1 MPDELIEVMHKFY
14 LKFVEKKMSDDNFT
28 KSIDCTL
35 GTAKWFILQVVL
47 YFLMPYLWNY
57 DYGVGTI
64 FSMLLYT
71 TFYVAYWE
79 YIPKETRM
87 RWVFAPYIV
96 YGGLA
101 TFLFYVVDNWSAS
114 VEACWGLPFYGL
126 ACLLIT
132 KVFSKIWRRIPNK
145 YRLRSIVKYTVIVL
159 FFFVLKSLSVS
170 FVCKGH
176 DSMESEKEDILER
189 RNYLVD
195 KLVTTPRKVLDEM
208 PAGIGTQF
216 QGEWALYSC
225 SMLSAA
231 LVNISQLYPETKEE
245 NLQRIDSLIQIVM
258 SPEMRYYDTMR
269 WNEDPLESLH
279 GDNSHVSYLS
289 HLAWMICGYKEM
301 GGSNKYDKLLF
312 SLCTTMNHR
321 ILLSKGLNLP
331 TYPEEAIYIPD
342 MLVAIVA
349 LEKFAEMN
357 HGKYRSTV
365 NKWIN
370 KAKKEWIDEKTGLL
384 VSFVD
389 ENGKL
394 YENAPVKGSYSALNG
409 YYLTFIDEAFAKQ
422 QHEKLKSLFWKDGFV
437 TGLKEYWDRA
447 CPIGLDMDAGP
458 IILELSPSGT
468 AFFAGSSTFF
478 NDDAIRKGI
487 LKTAEIAGHTIKVGN
502 KRHYLLANVALV
514 GESIMLAM
522 RTNVK

>member
-1 MPDELIEVMHKFY
+1 
-14 LKFVEKKMSDDNFT
+14 MSDDNFI

-35 GTAKWFILQVVL
+35 GIAKWFILQVVL

-57 DYGVGTI
+57 EYGVGTI
-64 FSMLLYT
+64 VSMLLYT
-71 TFYVAYWE
+71 SLYVVYWE
-79 YIPKETRM
+79 FMPKEIRM
-87 RWVFAPYIV
+87 RWVLFPYIA
-96 YGGLA
+96 YGTIA

-114 VEACWGLPFYGL
+114 LWICWALPIYGL
-126 ACLLIT
+126 ACLFIIKLL
-132 KVFSKIWRRIPNK
+132 SKILKKILNR
-145 YRLRSIVKYTVIVL
+145 YGLRGVVRYSTVVL
-159 FFFVLKSLSVS
+159 FFIVLKSFSVS
-170 FVCKGH
+170 YISKEYGSFEK
-176 DSMESEKEDILER
+176 EKEDILER

-195 KLVTTPRKVLDEM
+195 KLVTSPREVLDEM
-208 PAGIGTQF
+208 PAGIGMQF

-245 NLQRIDSLIQIVM
+245 NLQYVDSLIQIVM

-269 WNEDPLESLH
+269 WNEDPLDSLH

-289 HLAWMICGYKEM
+289 HLAWMIGGYKEM
-301 GGSNKYDKLLF
+301 GGSHKYDKLLF

-349 LEKFAEMN
+349 LEKFADMN

-365 NKWIN
+365 KKWIN
-370 KAKKEWIDEKTGLL
+370 KAKKDWIDEKTGLL

-389 ENGKL
+389 ENGEL
-394 YENAPVKGSYSALNG
+394 YEDAPVKGSYAALNS

-422 QHEKLKSLFWKDGFV
+422 QHEKLKELFWKDGFV
-437 TGLKEYWDRA
+437 TGLKEYWDRT

-478 NDDAIRKGI
+478 NDYEVRKGI
-487 LKTAEIAGHTIKVGN
+487 LKTAEIAGHTIKMGD

-514 GESIMLAM
+514 GEAIMLAM
-522 RTNVK
+522 RTHYNDCN

>member
-1 MPDELIEVMHKFY
+1 
-14 LKFVEKKMSDDNFT
+14 MSDDNFT

-57 DYGVGTI
+57 EYGVGTI
-64 FSMLLYT
+64 VSMLLYT
-71 TFYVAYWE
+71 TFYVAYL
-79 YIPKETRM
+79 IFMPKEIRM
-87 RWVFAPYIV
+87 RWVFSPYIV
-96 YGGLA
+96 YGALA
-101 TFLFYVVDNWSAS
+101 TFLFYVVDNWSES
-114 VEACWGLPFYGL
+114 LWTCWGVPFYGL
-126 ACLLIT
+126 ACLLVI
-132 KVFSKIWRRIPNK
+132 KLLSKIWRRIPKRYGLRGIIK
-145 YRLRSIVKYTVIVL
+145 YSTAVL
-159 FFFVLKSLSVS
+159 LFIFLKSFSVS
-170 FVCKGH
+170 YISKEH
-176 DSMESEKEDILER
+176 SSIESEKEDILER

-195 KLVTTPRKVLDEM
+195 KLVTTPRKVLSEM

-216 QGEWALYSC
+216 QGEWAMYSC

-289 HLAWMICGYKEM
+289 HLAWMICGYKEI
-301 GGSNKYDKLLF
+301 GGSNKYDKLLT
-312 SLCTTMNHR
+312 SLCETMNHR
-321 ILLSKGLNLP
+321 IVLSKGFNLP
-331 TYPEEAIYIPD
+331 TYPGESVYIPD

-349 LEKFAEMN
+349 LDQYSDMN
-357 HGKYRSTV
+357 RGRFRSTV
-365 NKWIN
+365 RKWIQ
-370 KAKKEWIDEKTGLL
+370 KAQKEWIDEKTGLL

-389 ENGKL
+389 EEGKQ
-394 YENAPVKGSYSALNG
+394 YEGAPVKGSYAALNC
-409 YYLTFIDEAFAKQ
+409 YYLTFIDEAFAKR

-437 TGLKEYWDRA
+437 TGLKEYWDRT

-478 NDDAIRKGI
+478 NDNEVRKGI
-487 LKTAEIAGHTIKVGN
+487 LKTAEIAGHTIKMGD

-514 GESIMLAM
+514 GEAIMLAM
-522 RTNVK
+522 RTHYK